1 MLFINTRPDSRAA
14 ELTQA
19 LQNKGFQVE
28 SLPLLELVAQPFS
41 ESLAQL
47 YQQLSGAQAIVVVSP
62 TAVDVGMQY
71 LKQSGLKLEDLKHI
85 QWIAVGQ
92 ATANRLHEYG
102 IDAHVPDVETS
113 EGMLNLP
120 ILHNMRQTGSV
131 AFWRGEGGRQFMM
144 ETLQQQGI
152 QILNFVLYHRQCPE
166 VSYSKFKH
174 LTQNS
179 NYNLEKWLV
188 LITSEASWKYW
199 LELCLKNNVQPDC
212 VYLVLGPRLFQLVKK
227 YRDQQQAYFHIIQLE
242 NLSPSGMIHHIQ
254 AL

>member
-14 ELTQA
+14 ELTHA
-19 LQNKGFQVE
+19 LQNKGVQVE

-41 ESLAQL
+41 ESLFQL
-47 YQQLSGAQAIVVVSP
+47 YQQLTGAQAIVVVSP

-71 LKQSGLKLEDLKHI
+71 LAQSGLKIDELKHI

-92 ATANRLHEYG
+92 ATANRLHDYG
-102 IDAHVPDVETS
+102 IEAHVPEVETS

-120 ILHNMRQTGSV
+120 LLHRMQKSGSV

-152 QILNFVLYHRQCPE
+152 QILNFVLYRRQCPQA
-166 VSYSKFKH
+166 SYSTFKH

>member
-14 ELTQA
+14 ELTEA
-19 LQNKGFQVE
+19 LQNKGYQVE
-28 SLPLLELVAQPFS
+28 SLPLLELVAKPFS
-41 ESLAQL
+41 EQLLQL
-47 YQQLSGAQAIVVVSP
+47 YQQLSKAQAIVVVSP
-62 TAVDVGMQY
+62 TAVEVGMKY
-71 LKQSGLKLEDLKHI
+71 LEKSGLKLSDLKHI

-92 ATANRLHEYG
+92 ATANRLNEYG
-102 IDAHVPDVETS
+102 IEVHIPDVETS

-120 ILHNMRQTGSV
+120 ILHNMQQTGSV

-144 ETLQQQGI
+144 EILQQQGI

-166 VSYSKFKH
+166 ASYSTFKH

-179 NYNLEKWLV
+179 NYNLNKWLV

-199 LELCLKNNVQPDC
+199 LELCSKNNAQPDC
-212 VYLVLGPRLFQLVKK
+212 VYLVLGPRLFQIVKE
-227 YRDQQQAYFHIIQLE
+227 YRDQQLAHFHIIQLE

>member
-14 ELTQA
+14 ELTDA
-19 LQNKGFQVE
+19 LQSKGYQVE
-28 SLPLLELVAQPFS
+28 SLPLLELVAKPFS
-41 ESLAQL
+41 EHLLQL
-47 YQQLSGAQAIVVVSP
+47 YQQLVKAQAIVVVSP
-62 TAVDVGMQY
+62 TAVDVGMKY
-71 LKQSGLKLEDLKHI
+71 LAQSGLKLADLKHI

-92 ATANRLHEYG
+92 ATANCLNECG
-102 IDAHVPDVETS
+102 IEAHIPDVETS

-120 ILHNMRQTGSV
+120 ILHNMKQAGNV

-166 VSYSKFKH
+166 ASYFTFQH
-174 LTQNS
+174 LTHNS
-179 NYNLEKWLV
+179 NYNLNKWLV

-199 LELCLKNNVQPDC
+199 LELCSKNNVQPDC
-212 VYLVLGPRLFQLVKK
+212 VYLVLGPRLFQIVKE
-227 YRDQQQAYFHIIQLE
+227 YRDQQHAHFHIIQLE
-242 NLSPSGMIHHIQ
+242 NLSPSGMIHLIQ

>member
-14 ELTQA
+14 ELTEA
-19 LQNKGFQVE
+19 LQNKGYQVE

-41 ESLAQL
+41 DSLFQL
-47 YQQLSGAQAIVVVSP
+47 YQQLVEAQAIVAVSP

-71 LKQSGLKLEDLKHI
+71 LTQSGLKLDNLKHV

-92 ATANRLHEYG
+92 ATANLLHEYG
-102 IDAHVPDVETS
+102 IEAHVPDVETS
-113 EGMLNLP
+113 EGMLRLP
-120 ILHNMRQTGSV
+120 ILYNMQQKGSV

-144 ETLQQQGI
+144 DTLQQQGI

-166 VSYSKFKH
+166 VSYSTFKH

-199 LELCLKNNVQPDC
+199 LELCLNNNVQPDC

-227 YRDQQQAYFHIIQLE
+227 YRDQQQAHFHIIQLE

>member
-19 LQNKGFQVE
+19 LQKKGYQVE

-41 ESLAQL
+41 DSLFQL
-47 YQQLSGAQAIVVVSP
+47 YQQLRGVQAIVVVSP

-71 LKQSGLKLEDLKHI
+71 LTQSGLKLDDLKHI

-102 IDAHVPDVETS
+102 IEAHVPEVETS
-113 EGMLNLP
+113 EGMLSLP
-120 ILHNMRQTGSV
+120 ILYNMQQTGSV

-144 ETLQQQGI
+144 DTLQQQGI

-166 VSYSKFKH
+166 VSYLTFKH

-179 NYNLEKWLV
+179 IYNLEKWLV

-227 YRDQQQAYFHIIQLE
+227 YHDQQQAHFHIIQLE

>member
-14 ELTQA
+14 ELTEA
-19 LQNKGFQVE
+19 LQNKGYQVE

-41 ESLAQL
+41 ESLFQL
-47 YQQLSGAQAIVVVSP
+47 YQQLVGAQAIVVVSP
-62 TAVDVGMQY
+62 TAVEVGMQY
-71 LKQSGLKLEDLKHI
+71 LTQIGLKLDDLKHI

-113 EGMLNLP
+113 EGMLTLP
-120 ILHNMRQTGSV
+120 ILYNMPQTGSV

-144 ETLQQQGI
+144 DTLQQQGI

-166 VSYSKFKH
+166 VSYSTFKH

-227 YRDQQQAYFHIIQLE
+227 YRDQQQAHFHIIQLE

>member
-14 ELTQA
+14 ELTEA
-19 LQNKGFQVE
+19 LQNKGYQVE

-41 ESLAQL
+41 DSLFQL
-47 YQQLSGAQAIVVVSP
+47 YQQLTDAQAIVVVSP

-71 LKQSGLKLEDLKHI
+71 LTQSGLKLDNLKHI

-102 IDAHVPDVETS
+102 IEAHVPDVETS
-113 EGMLNLP
+113 EGMLRLP
-120 ILHNMRQTGSV
+120 ILYNMQQKGSV

-144 ETLQQQGI
+144 DTLQQQGI

-166 VSYSKFKH
+166 VSYSTFKH

-179 NYNLEKWLV
+179 NYNLENWLV

>member
-1 MLFINTRPDSRAA
+1 MLFINTRPDSRAT
-14 ELTQA
+14 ELTEV

-28 SLPLLELVAQPFS
+28 SLPLLELVAKPFF
-41 ESLAQL
+41 EHLLQL
-47 YQQLSGAQAIVVVSP
+47 YQQLVKAQAIVVVSP

-71 LKQSGLKLEDLKHI
+71 LIQSGLKLDDLKHI

-92 ATANRLHEYG
+92 ATANRLHEYSV
-102 IDAHVPDVETS
+102 DAHIPDVETS

-120 ILHNMRQTGSV
+120 ILHNMKQAGSI

-166 VSYSKFKH
+166 ASYSTFKH

-179 NYNLEKWLV
+179 NYNLKKWLV

-199 LELCLKNNVQPDC
+199 LELCSKNNVQPDC
-212 VYLVLGPRLFQLVKK
+212 VYLVLGPRLFQIVKE
-227 YRDQQQAYFHIIQLE
+227 YRDQQQAHFHIIQLE

>member
-19 LQNKGFQVE
+19 LQNKGYQVE
-28 SLPLLELVAQPFS
+28 SLPLLELVAKPFS
-41 ESLAQL
+41 DSLLQL
-47 YQQLSGAQAIVVVSP
+47 YQQLRGAQAIVVVSP

-71 LKQSGLKLEDLKHI
+71 LKQSSLKLSDLKHI

-113 EGMLNLP
+113 EGMLSLP
-120 ILHNMRQTGSV
+120 ILYNMQQTGSV

-144 ETLQQQGI
+144 DTLQQQGI

-166 VSYSKFKH
+166 ASYLTFKH

-227 YRDQQQAYFHIIQLE
+227 YCDQQQAHFHIIQLE

>member
-14 ELTQA
+14 ELTDA
-19 LQNKGFQVE
+19 LQNEGYQVE
-28 SLPLLELVAQPFS
+28 SLSLLELVAKPFS
-41 ESLAQL
+41 EHLLQL
-47 YQQLSGAQAIVVVSP
+47 YQQLVKAQAIVVVSP

-71 LKQSGLKLEDLKHI
+71 LMQSGLKLDDLTHI

-102 IDAHVPDVETS
+102 VDAHIPDVETS

-120 ILHNMRQTGSV
+120 ILHNMKQAGSV

-144 ETLQQQGI
+144 DTLQQQGI
-152 QILNFVLYHRQCPE
+152 QILNFVLYHRQCPQD
-166 VSYSKFKH
+166 SYSTFKH

-199 LELCLKNNVQPDC
+199 LELCSKNNVQPDC
-212 VYLVLGPRLFQLVKK
+212 VYLVLGPRLFQIVKE
-227 YRDQQQAYFHIIQLE
+227 YRDQQQAHFHIIQLE